1 MAPGVDTTRGPA
13 RPDERSGNAFDPCR
27 SCSGD
32 GQDEGAAGRRG
43 DCLRQDP
50 EHDAHDGRQ
59 PGRARGLDRA
69 QRRAR
74 ADTQPAAQ
82 RADRD
87 RHRRGERLRLLPR
100 RAYRGQPPRR
110 RRGKRAR
117 PQPHRRLVG
126 SEGRGR
132 AQVRAGRE
140 REARRRQRPGPCRG
154 SGRRVRRCGHRGD
167 RRPRCPERPYQ
178 LLQPSRSHGARLP
191 RGRAGHGGSG
201 MNRRGYSFLAVAL
214 IALAGAIAA
223 LALAAPTETKTEA
236 AGRGTLTVRSS
247 EYGRILFDGR
257 GFVLYGFTADKNRRS
272 VWFGACAAA
281 WPPYLVKG
289 KPRAGR
295 GVKRSLLGT
304 IRRPGGKRQVTYA
317 GDRSTTTSAT
327 EDRDRSSARTCSSSA
342 ATGSSS
348 PRTGPSF
355 GDGNLTNREEY
366 R

>member
-1 MAPGVDTTRGPA
+1 
-13 RPDERSGNAFDPCR
+13 
-27 SCSGD
+27 
-32 GQDEGAAGRRG
+32 
-43 DCLRQDP
+43 
-50 EHDAHDGRQ
+50 
-59 PGRARGLDRA
+59 
-69 QRRAR
+69 
-74 ADTQPAAQ
+74 
-82 RADRD
+82 
-87 RHRRGERLRLLPR
+87 
-100 RAYRGQPPRR
+100 
-110 RRGKRAR
+110 
-117 PQPHRRLVG
+117 
-126 SEGRGR
+126 
-132 AQVRAGRE
+132 
-140 REARRRQRPGPCRG
+140 
-154 SGRRVRRCGHRGD
+154 
-167 RRPRCPERPYQ
+167 
-178 LLQPSRSHGARLP
+178 
-191 RGRAGHGGSG
+191 

-223 LALAAPTETKTEA
+223 LALAAPTETKTETS
-236 AGRGTLTVRSS
+236 GRGTLTVRGS

-257 GFVLYGFTADKNRRS
+257 GFVLYGFTADKKRRS
-272 VWFGACAAA
+272 VCFGACAAA

-348 PRTGPSF
+348 ARTGPSF